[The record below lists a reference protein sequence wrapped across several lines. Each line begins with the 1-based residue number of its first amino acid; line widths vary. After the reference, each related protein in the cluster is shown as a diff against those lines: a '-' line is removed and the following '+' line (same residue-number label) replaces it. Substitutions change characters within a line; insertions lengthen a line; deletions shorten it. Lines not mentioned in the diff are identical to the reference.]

1 MKNGYEFYDT
11 NLKEIVSIV
20 DLYNHWRYVSDL
32 TRNNLLPFAEY
43 LQRLIDSG
51 RLLEEHPAEI
61 EYGTVI

>member
-1 MKNGYEFYDT
+1 MKNGYDFYDT

-32 TRNNLLPFAEY
+32 TRNSLLPFTEY
-43 LQRLIDSG
+43 LQKLIDSG
-51 RLLEEHPAEI
+51 RLLEEYPSEI